1 VEIAL
6 QDAGGNVATDHDRL
20 VSVAVEGPG
29 ILAGLGTGRPRTEE
43 PFAQRAPAATCTT
56 YDGRALAIIRPEEP
70 GEISVTVSA
79 EGCAPVSITV
89 HAEEPEPT
97 GVR

>member
-1 VEIAL
+1 
-6 QDAGGNVATDHDRL
+6 

-43 PFAQRAPAATCTT
+43 PFGAAQCTT
-56 YDGRALAIIRPEEP
+56 YDGRALAIIRPLQP

-79 EGCAPVSITV
+79 EGCDSRSITV
-89 HAEEPEPT
+89 HAEEPEQT